1 MFAESTHTTR
11 VAAVVNHK
19 LYAACVYVKVREQKL
34 LPPLAGRS
42 VGRASADGDVE
53 KVVRGQLT
61 GKLKFDQ
68 ARLFLSRISLSV
80 RFHVRGACV
89 AE

>member
-1 MFAESTHTTR
+1 ML
-11 VAAVVNHK
+11 V
-19 LYAACVYVKVREQKL
+19 
-34 LPPLAGRS
+34 GRS
-42 VGRASADGDVE
+42 AAASAHGDVE
-53 KVVRGQLT
+53 KVLRGQLT

-68 ARLFLSRISLSV
+68 ARLFLSRISLCV

>member
-1 MFAESTHTTR
+1 MYKSERASCCR
-11 VAAVVNHK
+11 RWLV
-19 LYAACVYVKVREQKL
+19 
-34 LPPLAGRS
+34 GRS
-42 VGRASADGDVE
+42 AAASAHGDVE
-53 KVVRGQLT
+53 KVLRGQLT

-68 ARLFLSRISLSV
+68 ARLFLSRISLCV

>member
-1 MFAESTHTTR
+1 
-11 VAAVVNHK
+11 
-19 LYAACVYVKVREQKL
+19 L

-42 VGRASADGDVE
+42 VGRRFCSCGDVE
-53 KVVRGQLT
+53 EVLRGQLT

-68 ARLFLSRISLSV
+68 ARLFLSRISLCV